1 MSKSVDKLI
10 EDYMRRREW
19 TKARAVISKA
29 LRTNKNDHW
38 LITRL
43 ATTHYEEH
51 QYRKAL
57 RLEER
62 ALRLAPRCPLA
73 LWDHASTLDMLGQ
86 ESKAIAIW
94 KRLLTR
100 GEEDVA
106 YGECGEGIRW
116 ARSLLNDSRYRIAKA
131 YRDIKN
137 DRMAERYFKE
147 HLKNRQPGI
156 PSLYKLK
163 AVKKDLSDLKSRK
176 LRGRHFF

>member
-1 MSKSVDKLI
+1 MSKTVAKLI
-10 EDYMRRREW
+10 EDYIRRREW

-43 ATTHYEEH
+43 ATTYYEEH
-51 QYRKAL
+51 KYRKAL

-62 ALRLAPRCPLA
+62 ALRLAPRCPLV

-100 GEEDVA
+100 GEEDIA
-106 YGECGEGIRW
+106 HGECGEGIRW
-116 ARSLLNDSRYRIAKA
+116 ARSLLNDSRYRIARA
-131 YRDIKN
+131 YRDVHKIPI
-137 DRMAERYFKE
+137 AERYFKE
-147 HLKNRQPGI
+147 HLKNRRPGI
-156 PSLYKLK
+156 PSLYQLGV
-163 AVKKDLSDLKSRK
+163 VKKELSDLQ
-176 LRGRHFF
+176 RHKRQAATAS